1 MLLKFAAA
9 ATMLL
14 AGSALAEPQK
24 AAPPCPKVDFTAAD
38 VVRGGA
44 RRARFGHSRLGQDW
58 CIRLHLHQKHSDML
72 DARTARDVQV
82 AR

>member
-38 VVRGGA
+38 VVRGSGSST
-44 RRARFGHSRLGQDW
+44 RQARFL
-58 CIRLHLHQKHSDML
+58 CIKHLHQK
-72 DARTARDVQV
+72 R
-82 AR
+82 